1 MVVSG
6 WGRLGLVAI
15 VAVFG
20 VACGSDESTEV
31 VVSAASSLTRVMA
44 ELEPQFEANHPGV
57 DVVLNVA
64 ASSALRDQ
72 VIEGAP
78 VDVFAPADPA
88 HIEAVRAA
96 GIETTD
102 PVSFATNRLALAVPR
117 GNPGRVQTI
126 ADLSRDELLVGL
138 CAVGV
143 PCGDLADR
151 LLETVGVSARVDTR
165 EADVVALFT
174 KLTAGE
180 LDVGLVYASE
190 VVSTSEVE
198 AVEIFEYPANEYR
211 VVVIDDAH
219 QGATAFAAFLTS
231 DDARR
236 TLAAHGF
243 GLP

>member
-151 LLETVGVSARVDTR
+151 LLEAVGVSARVDTR

-180 LDVGLVYASE
+180 LDVGLVYASD

-198 AVEIFEYPANEYR
+198 TVEIFEYPANEYR